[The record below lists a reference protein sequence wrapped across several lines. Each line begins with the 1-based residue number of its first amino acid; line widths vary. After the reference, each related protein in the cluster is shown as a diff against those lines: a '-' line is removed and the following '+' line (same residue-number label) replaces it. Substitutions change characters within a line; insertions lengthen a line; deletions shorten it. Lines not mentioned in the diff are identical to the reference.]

1 MNSTIDNLNFAVI
14 IDDTEFNKQ
23 IKKME
28 DEAKRFNTSMSNL
41 LDLKK
46 QAQQWSQK
54 EVENNRRAWQAKVDE
69 ERAQEKIN
77 KEKIKTEGLQRK
89 INAQID
95 QATNGYKA
103 QSRILNEIKTAV
115 LGYLSI
121 QSAGKLLSSLVRVT
135 GEFEL
140 QKTTLAAMLG
150 DLSSAEQIIT
160 RIQGLAV
167 ESPFQFK
174 ELTTYAKQLSAF
186 SVPAQELYD
195 TTKMLAD
202 ISAGLGVGMD
212 RFVLAYGQV
221 RSAAFLRGQEV
232 RQFTEAGIPIL
243 DELAKQFSE
252 LEGRVVSTTE
262 VFDKISSRL
271 VPFEMVAKVF
281 KDMTSEGGK
290 FYNMQE
296 IQAETLRGKI
306 SNLKDAYEVML
317 NEIGSGQTE
326 KMKDVVDWARK
337 LMTNYEETGRT
348 LASLVVSYGV
358 YKTTLVAIELMTRSF
373 SVANHKLLSSLKSI
387 GTWMLSNPY
396 ALLAAGITAAGLA
409 TYRLATHMSDVER
422 IQKSVADSHEDYT
435 KALASEYSMLES
447 LYAKLELYTEGT
459 LEHDK
464 AKAQIMQKYAPY
476 IEQLRQEG
484 KEVSDLADI
493 YVDLADKIR
502 ESTLVR
508 FYDSAMQDLDQ
519 VYKDAQ
525 EKSQKMLENSIK
537 ANQKEYKFTEKDK
550 LALNLYVMGGYDQE
564 KAFEKLS
571 DSAKQYFNDFNV
583 FLNKQRDNMS
593 AAQKAYLEGID
604 DISDAYQT
612 FQGEVEK
619 TPEQLSKF
627 AETVQNELAK
637 FGATKDNKGKF
648 AALWADNMTEY
659 YAYLKKIRE
668 EYEEVQQKIKDVGTT
683 QKANLPDLKK
693 QKEAIEAIAKALGI
707 SLDKGEYG
715 KGKSKAQLEL
725 ESQIDLVKKLQDA
738 YEKLLPFLNDS
749 QMKDTLK
756 NLFPEAKAEWL
767 DSFDFSEVLKKLA
780 DDLDKYDDE
789 AAKRLR
795 ASVGKDVASSLASA
809 FKEIETYKKMLD
821 EWLEQDFSLEG
832 EGISFDISK
841 IIQNLNNQY
850 AKVDQKR
857 LKAQELLKKA
867 QLGDEESLKIVRE
880 VYGEEVWQKYLEN
893 GVSVIN
899 ELAQKEKNAARQTAN
914 EKIRDL
920 AKKYVDEVYGEDIN
934 LSDWGDKNLSQVR
947 NLGNTLKKLYDDIE
961 KSGLNLSESQKNALD
976 SLGLTTDELI
986 KEIKKIISGDYEE
999 TTVEQFKKI
1008 QDKAK
1013 EVVSTLDGVAGAISS
1028 LGEASN
1034 SDFLIGLGEAV
1045 DSARELTDIITDC
1058 DALWENMA
1066 ENSKEIVDGVKNV
1079 AQSSDWITMIIKVIL
1094 LGVEKI
1100 ASSIAATSQFLKFQ
1114 NELWAEYASI
1124 SRDVKIDNYLS
1135 LFDTIFGKDALGE
1148 LRANANIARGIIE
1161 EVISLSKTA
1170 RTSSGK
1176 SVFGWLETDPGWWDR
1191 TFSGGGNIEKFDLS
1205 QLIDEKGL
1213 LSDEGFKKLQAF
1225 YDLGDLDDANKARAE
1240 KLLDYYE
1247 KYKEA
1252 TESIAESI
1260 SNIFNSLATDI
1271 ADNMINSFLEIGDAT
1286 DNLAKS
1292 FDNVRESIGKM
1303 ILQSALVSQMQPY
1316 IEEIKGIFDAYML
1329 TGDTTKFAKDID
1341 AALSGL
1347 AIMLDDGKWTELA
1360 QVLQDNNL
1368 LGAAESTTEM
1378 SEGIK
1383 GITEATANLLAS
1395 YLNAIRADVSYSK
1408 TLWVRMDANL
1418 QRIAEMFT
1426 SSPSLMEY
1434 QAQIAANTYNTALAT
1449 QEILSELRSVVTTE
1463 TGSSSIRVYKDN

>member
-1 MNSTIDNLNFAVI
+1 MATIDNLNFKVI
-14 IDDTEFNKQ
+14 IDDKDFNAKIKQ
-23 IKKME
+23 MEEAAKK
-28 DEAKRFNTSMSNL
+28 FNASMSRL
-41 LDLKK
+41 LDVNK
-46 QAQQWSQK
+46 AAEQWSQK
-54 EVENNRRAWQAKVDE
+54 DVENNRRAWQAKVDE
-69 ERAQEKIN
+69 ARAQEKIN
-77 KEKIKTEGLQRK
+77 QAKMKTDGLQRK

-95 QATNGYKA
+95 RATSGYQS
-103 QSRILNEIKTAV
+103 QSRILGELKGLA

-121 QSAGKLLSSLVRVT
+121 HGASRILTSLVRVT
-135 GEFEL
+135 GEFEM
-140 QKTTLAAMLG
+140 QKTTLAAMIG
-150 DLSSAEQIIT
+150 DLNKAEQIIT

-186 SVPAQELYD
+186 SVPAEELFE

-202 ISAGLGVGMD
+202 VSAGLGVGMD
-212 RFVLAYGQV
+212 RIILAYGQV

-243 DELAKQFSE
+243 NELAKQFSE
-252 LEGRVVSTTE
+252 LEGRAVSTGE
-262 VFDKISSRL
+262 VFDKISARL

-281 KDMTSEGGK
+281 KDMTAEGGK

-306 SNLKDAYEVML
+306 SNLKDAYEIML

-502 ESTLVR
+502 ESIQVR

-550 LALNLYVMGGYDQE
+550 LALNLYVLGGYDQE

-571 DSAKQYFNDFNV
+571 DSAKQYFDDFNV

-604 DISDAYQT
+604 DISNAYQT
-612 FQGEVEK
+612 FQAEAGETSEK
-619 TPEQLSKF
+619 LSLF
-627 AETVQNELAK
+627 AETVQKELSK
-637 FGATKDNKGKF
+637 FGATKENKGKF
-648 AALWADNMTEY
+648 GALWADNMTEY

-683 QKANLPDLKK
+683 QTNNLHDLDQQKK
-693 QKEAIEAIAKALGI
+693 AIEAIAKALGI

-780 DDLDKYDDE
+780 DDLAKYDTE

-821 EWLEQDFSLEG
+821 EWFGQDFKLEG

-867 QLGDEESLKIVRE
+867 QLGDEESLKIVRMI
-880 VYGEEVWQKYLEN
+880 YGEEVWEKYITDGE
-893 GVSVIN
+893 SAID
-899 ELAQKEKNAARQTAN
+899 ELARKEKESARNIAN
-914 EKIRDL
+914 EKLRDL
-920 AKKYVDEVYGEDIN
+920 ADKYVKERTKN
-934 LSDWGDKNLSQVR
+934 LDLEDWGDKSLQQIFKIRDEVEKLQSEEIVFDDRLIAQLNEAGLSLEEFV
-947 NLGNTLKKLYDDIE
+947 KLVKEGFKEIDEETEEEEE
-961 KSGLNLSESQKNALD
+961 KAIIKRVEKISES
-976 SLGLTTDELI
+976 
-986 KEIKKIISGDYEE
+986 
-999 TTVEQFKKI
+999 
-1008 QDKAK
+1008 
-1013 EVVSTLDGVAGAISS
+1013 ISS
-1028 LGEASN
+1028 LGGEIVSLGDAIGNSNLSTLGKELSDNAEAASK
-1034 SDFLIGLGEAV
+1034 LIEAMKAK
-1045 DSARELTDIITDC
+1045 DTLSIITNVL
-1058 DALWENMA
+1058 ALMVSKVTTVITANYEYQRMLNEAALEYRDIMLDIRREAFSGIFGTDEMALAA
-1066 ENSKEIVDGVKNV
+1066 EN
-1079 AQSSDWITMIIKVIL
+1079 QRIL
-1094 LGVEKI
+1094 TESL
-1100 ASSIAATSQFLKFQ
+1100 
-1114 NELWAEYASI
+1114 AEYADSLKAFEEDKKLRNQKFFGNRVEFKKM
-1124 SRDVKIDNYLS
+1124 SVSDVVENIADASGWDLYRENGELNM
-1135 LFDTIFGKDALGE
+1135 DAL
-1148 LRANANIARGIIE
+1148 IAYYDSYAQHLTNEQKG
-1161 EVISLSKTA
+1161 VVDALISSYQA
-1170 RTSSGK
+1170 QNDAAAQSAEYMK
-1176 SVFGWLETDPGWWDR
+1176 SVF
-1191 TFSGGGNIEKFDLS
+1191 SGAADSIANDMVAAFIESGDAAIDMRSIVSDVASDMASDLIKALYIMPTLNDYAQ
-1205 QLIDEKGL
+1205 QLNDITANDKLSADEKTV
-1213 LSDEGFKKLQAF
+1213 
-1225 YDLGDLDDANKARAE
+1225 KA
-1240 KLLDYYE
+1240 
-1247 KYKEA
+1247 
-1252 TESIAESI
+1252 
-1260 SNIFNSLATDI
+1260 
-1271 ADNMINSFLEIGDAT
+1271 LEIFQTAVSEIEGNKDAINET
-1286 DNLAKS
+1286 
-1292 FDNVRESIGKM
+1292 
-1303 ILQSALVSQMQPY
+1303 LQKLDEFFLHP
-1316 IEEIKGIFDAYML
+1316 EEGEE
-1329 TGDTTKFAKDID
+1329 T
-1341 AALSGL
+1341 
-1347 AIMLDDGKWTELA
+1347 
-1360 QVLQDNNL
+1360 V
-1368 LGAAESTTEM
+1368 GA
-1378 SEGIK
+1378 GIK
-1383 GITEATANLLAS
+1383 GMTEDTANLLAS

-1408 TLWVRMDANL
+1408 ELWQKMDANTQAIANAL
-1418 QRIAEMFT
+1418 VGFSAPTLLDYQKRIE
-1426 SSPSLMEY
+1426 
-1434 QAQIAANTYNTALAT
+1434 ANTYNNMLAT
-1449 QEILSELRSVVTTE
+1449 QEILAELRGVVTSESGAT
-1463 TGSSSIRVYKDN
+1463 SIRVYREN

>member
-1 MNSTIDNLNFAVI
+1 MATIDNLNFKVI
-14 IDDTEFNKQ
+14 IDDKDFNAKIKQ
-23 IKKME
+23 MEEAAKK
-28 DEAKRFNTSMSNL
+28 FNASMSRL
-41 LDLKK
+41 LDVNK
-46 QAQQWSQK
+46 AAEQWSQK
-54 EVENNRRAWQAKVDE
+54 DVENNRRAWQAKVDE
-69 ERAQEKIN
+69 ARAQEKIN
-77 KEKIKTEGLQRK
+77 QAKIKTDGLQRK

-95 QATNGYKA
+95 RATKGYQS
-103 QSRILNEIKTAV
+103 QSRILGELKGLA

-121 QSAGKLLSSLVRVT
+121 HGASRILTSLVKVT

-140 QKTTLAAMLG
+140 QRTTLAAMLG
-150 DLSSAEQIIT
+150 DLNQAEQIIT
-160 RIQGLAV
+160 QIKGLAV

-174 ELTTYAKQLSAF
+174 ELTKYTKQLSAF
-186 SVPAQELYD
+186 SVPVEELYD

-202 ISAGLGVGMD
+202 VSAGLKVGMD
-212 RFVLAYGQV
+212 RIILAYGQV
-221 RSAAFLRGQEV
+221 KSAAFLRGQEV

-243 DELAKQFSE
+243 NELAKQFSE
-252 LEGRVVSTTE
+252 LEGRAVSTGE
-262 VFDKISSRL
+262 VFDKISARL

-281 KDMTSEGGK
+281 KDMTAEGGK

-306 SNLKDAYEVML
+306 SNLKDAYEIML

-502 ESTLVR
+502 ESIQVR
-508 FYDSAMQDLDQ
+508 FYDSAMQDLNK
-519 VYKDAQ
+519 VYKDA
-525 EKSQKMLENSIK
+525 EDKSQKMLENSIK

-550 LALNLYVMGGYDQE
+550 LALNLYVLGGYDQE

-571 DSAKQYFNDFNV
+571 DSAKQYFDDFNV

-593 AAQKAYLEGID
+593 AAQKAYLEGVD

-612 FQGEVEK
+612 FQGEAEK
-619 TPEQLSKF
+619 TPEKLSKF
-627 AETVQNELAK
+627 AETVQNELSK

-659 YAYLKKIRE
+659 YDYLKKIRE
-668 EYEEVQQKIKDVGTT
+668 EYGEVQQKIKDVGTT

-780 DDLDKYDDE
+780 DDLDKYDEE

-821 EWLEQDFSLEG
+821 EWFGQDFSLEG

-867 QLGDEESLKIVRE
+867 QMGDEESLKIVRE
-880 VYGEEVWQKYLEN
+880 TYGEEVWQKYITE
-893 GVSVIN
+893 G
-899 ELAQKEKNAARQTAN
+899 KNAIDILANAEKESARKTAH
-914 EKIRDL
+914 EKIRELADNYVKERLSTENVDL
-920 AKKYVDEVYGEDIN
+920 TDF
-934 LSDWGDKNLSQVR
+934 GDK
-947 NLGNTLKKLYDDIE
+947 TLKQVETLMDRMRKIRQDIVTQMGTME
-961 KSGLNLSESQKNALD
+961 IVGSAEGWS
-976 SLGLTTDELI
+976 DEA
-986 KEIKKIISGDYEE
+986 
-999 TTVEQFKKI
+999 
-1008 QDKAK
+1008 KAK
-1013 EVVSTLDGVAGAISS
+1013 FAMLTEALKQLDIVIADTGEEYGKKFTDRLKDSFGAISTLAGSIQS
-1028 LGEASN
+1028 LGDAMGSVAVSSFAKDLSATANLASN
-1034 SDFLIGLGEAV
+1034 LIEAFEADDLVSIIANIASAVITKVTDVITNNYEYQRMLNEAALEYRDIMLDIRREAFSGIFGTDEMALAAENQRILTESLADYADSLKAFEDDKKLRNQKFFGNRVEFKKMSVSDVVENIADASGWDLYRENGE
-1045 DSARELTDIITDC
+1045 LNM
-1058 DALWENMA
+1058 DALIA
-1066 ENSKEIVDGVKNV
+1066 YYDSYAQHLTKEQKGVVDALISSYQAQNDAA
-1079 AQSSDWITMIIKVIL
+1079 AQSAEYMKSVFSSAAD
-1094 LGVEKI
+1094 
-1100 ASSIAATSQFLKFQ
+1100 SIANDMVAAFIESGDAAIDMRSIVSDVASDMASNLIKSLYIMPILNGYAEDLKTIMDDTTLPADEKTAQSLAIFQTALAEIEGNSDAINETLQKLDEFFLHP
-1114 NELWAEYASI
+1114 EE
-1124 SRDVKIDNYLS
+1124 
-1135 LFDTIFGKDALGE
+1135 GEDALG
-1148 LRANANIARGIIE
+1148 A
-1161 EVISLSKTA
+1161 
-1170 RTSSGK
+1170 
-1176 SVFGWLETDPGWWDR
+1176 
-1191 TFSGGGNIEKFDLS
+1191 
-1205 QLIDEKGL
+1205 
-1213 LSDEGFKKLQAF
+1213 
-1225 YDLGDLDDANKARAE
+1225 
-1240 KLLDYYE
+1240 
-1247 KYKEA
+1247 
-1252 TESIAESI
+1252 
-1260 SNIFNSLATDI
+1260 
-1271 ADNMINSFLEIGDAT
+1271 
-1286 DNLAKS
+1286 
-1292 FDNVRESIGKM
+1292 
-1303 ILQSALVSQMQPY
+1303 
-1316 IEEIKGIFDAYML
+1316 
-1329 TGDTTKFAKDID
+1329 
-1341 AALSGL
+1341 
-1347 AIMLDDGKWTELA
+1347 
-1360 QVLQDNNL
+1360 
-1368 LGAAESTTEM
+1368 
-1378 SEGIK
+1378 GIK
-1383 GITEATANLLAS
+1383 GMTEDTANLLAS

-1408 TLWVRMDANL
+1408 ELWQKMDANTQAIANAL
-1418 QRIAEMFT
+1418 VGFSAPTLLDYQKRIE
-1426 SSPSLMEY
+1426 
-1434 QAQIAANTYNTALAT
+1434 ANTYDNMIAT
-1449 QEILSELRSVVTTE
+1449 QEILAGLRRVMTSESGAT
-1463 TGSSSIRVYKDN
+1463 SIRVYREN

>member
-1 MNSTIDNLNFAVI
+1 MATIDNLNFKVI
-14 IDDTEFNKQ
+14 IDDKDFNAKIKQ
-23 IKKME
+23 MEEAAKK
-28 DEAKRFNTSMSNL
+28 FNASMSRL
-41 LDLKK
+41 LDVNK
-46 QAQQWSQK
+46 AAEQWSQK
-54 EVENNRRAWQAKVDE
+54 DVENNRRAWQAKVDE
-69 ERAQEKIN
+69 ARAQEKIN
-77 KEKIKTEGLQRK
+77 QAKMKTDGLQRK

-95 QATNGYKA
+95 RATRGYQS
-103 QSRILNEIKTAV
+103 QSRILGELKGLA

-121 QSAGKLLSSLVRVT
+121 HGASRILTSLVRVT
-135 GEFEL
+135 GEFEM
-140 QKTTLAAMLG
+140 QKTTLAAMIG
-150 DLSSAEQIIT
+150 DLNKAEQIIT

-186 SVPAQELYD
+186 SVPAEELFE

-202 ISAGLGVGMD
+202 VSAGLGVGMD
-212 RFVLAYGQV
+212 RIILAYGQV

-243 DELAKQFSE
+243 NELAKQFSE
-252 LEGRVVSTTE
+252 LEGRAVSTGE
-262 VFDKISSRL
+262 VFDKISARL

-281 KDMTSEGGK
+281 KDMTAEGGK

-306 SNLKDAYEVML
+306 SNLKDAYEIML

-358 YKTTLVAIELMTRSF
+358 YKTTLVAIELITRSF

-435 KALASEYSMLES
+435 KALAGEYSMLES

-502 ESTLVR
+502 ESIQVR

-550 LALNLYVMGGYDQE
+550 LALNLYVLGGYDQE

-571 DSAKQYFNDFNV
+571 DSAKQYFDDFNV

-604 DISDAYQT
+604 DISNAYQT
-612 FQGEVEK
+612 FQAEAGQTSEK
-619 TPEQLSKF
+619 LSLF
-627 AETVQNELAK
+627 AETVQKELSK
-637 FGATKDNKGKF
+637 FGATKENKGKF
-648 AALWADNMTEY
+648 GALWADNMTEY

-668 EYEEVQQKIKDVGTT
+668 EYEEVKQKIKDVGTT
-683 QKANLPDLKK
+683 QTNNLHDLDQQKK
-693 QKEAIEAIAKALGI
+693 AIEAIAKALGI

-780 DDLDKYDDE
+780 DDLDKYDEE

-821 EWLEQDFSLEG
+821 EWFGQDFKLEG

-857 LKAQELLKKA
+857 LRAQELLKKA

-880 VYGEEVWQKYLEN
+880 VYGEEVWQKYITD
-893 GVSVIN
+893 G
-899 ELAQKEKNAARQTAN
+899 KNAIDTLANAEKESARKTAH
-914 EKIRDL
+914 EKIRELADNYVKERLSTENVDL
-920 AKKYVDEVYGEDIN
+920 TDF
-934 LSDWGDKNLSQVR
+934 GDK
-947 NLGNTLKKLYDDIE
+947 TLKQVETLVDRMRNIRQDIVTQMDAMTLVGSVE
-961 KSGLNLSESQKNALD
+961 GWS
-976 SLGLTTDELI
+976 DEA
-986 KEIKKIISGDYEE
+986 
-999 TTVEQFKKI
+999 
-1008 QDKAK
+1008 KAK
-1013 EVVSTLDGVAGAISS
+1013 FAMLTEALKQLDIVIADTGEEYDKKFTDRLKDSFGAISTLAGSIQS
-1028 LGEASN
+1028 LG
-1034 SDFLIGLGEAV
+1034 
-1045 DSARELTDIITDC
+1045 
-1058 DALWENMA
+1058 
-1066 ENSKEIVDGVKNV
+1066 
-1079 AQSSDWITMIIKVIL
+1079 
-1094 LGVEKI
+1094 
-1100 ASSIAATSQFLKFQ
+1100 
-1114 NELWAEYASI
+1114 
-1124 SRDVKIDNYLS
+1124 
-1135 LFDTIFGKDALGE
+1135 DALGSAE
-1148 LRANANIARGIIE
+1148 LSSFAKDLGATADLASNLIEAFEKDDVVAIIANIATTVITKVTD
-1161 EVISLSKTA
+1161 VISASYEHQRMLNEAAIEYRDIMLDIRRETFSGIFGTDEMALAAENQRILTESLADYADSLKAFEEDKKLRNQKFFGNRVEFKKMSVSDVVENIADASGWDLYRENGELNMDALIAYYDSYAQHLTKGQKGVVDA
-1170 RTSSGK
+1170 LISSYQAQNDAAAQSAEYMK
-1176 SVFGWLETDPGWWDR
+1176 SVFSGAADSIANDMVAAFIESGDAAIDMRSIVSDVASGMAGDLIKTLYIMPTLERYAKELEAISSNDQ
-1191 TFSGGGNIEKFDLS
+1191 LS
-1205 QLIDEKGL
+1205 ADEKTA
-1213 LSDEGFKKLQAF
+1213 Q
-1225 YDLGDLDDANKARAE
+1225 
-1240 KLLDYYE
+1240 
-1247 KYKEA
+1247 
-1252 TESIAESI
+1252 
-1260 SNIFNSLATDI
+1260 SL
-1271 ADNMINSFLEIGDAT
+1271 
-1286 DNLAKS
+1286 
-1292 FDNVRESIGKM
+1292 
-1303 ILQSALVSQMQPY
+1303 
-1316 IEEIKGIFDAYML
+1316 GIFQTALAEIEGNSDAINETL
-1329 TGDTTKFAKDID
+1329 QKLDEFFLHPEEGED
-1341 AALSGL
+1341 A
-1347 AIMLDDGKWTELA
+1347 
-1360 QVLQDNNL
+1360 
-1368 LGAAESTTEM
+1368 LGA
-1378 SEGIK
+1378 GIK
-1383 GITEATANLLAS
+1383 GMTEDTANLLAS

-1408 TLWVRMDANL
+1408 ELWQKMDANTQAIANAL
-1418 QRIAEMFT
+1418 VGFSAPTLLDYQKRIE
-1426 SSPSLMEY
+1426 
-1434 QAQIAANTYNTALAT
+1434 ANTYNNMLAT
-1449 QEILSELRSVVTTE
+1449 QEILAELRSVVTSESGAT
-1463 TGSSSIRVYKDN
+1463 SIRVYREN